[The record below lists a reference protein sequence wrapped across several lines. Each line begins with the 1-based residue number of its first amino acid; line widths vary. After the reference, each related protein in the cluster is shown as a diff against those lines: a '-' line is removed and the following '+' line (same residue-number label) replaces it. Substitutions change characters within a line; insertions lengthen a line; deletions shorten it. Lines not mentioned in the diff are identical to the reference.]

1 MDRILYTA
9 SGAAAR
15 MLEQQA
21 VVSNNLANVNTT
33 GFRQQLSMQRA
44 VPFVADQGLP
54 TRVATV
60 AATQGSDLSSGPLA
74 ETGNPLHVALQ
85 GPGWFAVRTPEGEAY
100 TRAGEFAVNAENQLV
115 TRAQGYP
122 VLSVDGEPM
131 EIPDRGTVTFSSDGQ
146 LTALG
151 AGDPPNT
158 IQVVGQIKLVNPQA
172 DSLQRGEDGFFRS
185 QGQAAV
191 QADPGVRIVSGFL
204 EKSNVN
210 AAQAMVALIEN
221 ARQFEMQMKVIRDAS
236 ANAERANG
244 ILSAG
249 N

>member
-9 SGAAAR
+9 GGGAAR

-21 VVSNNLANVNTT
+21 VVSNNMANVNTT
-33 GFRQQLSMQRA
+33 GFRQQLSAQRA
-44 VPFVADQGLP
+44 VPFVAQQGMP

-60 AATQGSDLSSGPLA
+60 AATHGSNLSAGPMA

-85 GPGWFAVRTPEGEAY
+85 GPGWFAVQTPNGEAY
-100 TRAGEFAVNAENQLV
+100 TRAGEFSVNADNQLV

-122 VLSVDGEPM
+122 VLSVDGEAI

-151 AGDPPNT
+151 AGDAPNT
-158 IQVVGQIKLVNPQA
+158 IQVMGQLKLVNP
-172 DSLQRGEDGFFRS
+172 DPSLLQRDDDGFFRVLD
-185 QGQAAV
+185 QAQA
-191 QADPGVRIVSGFL
+191 QADPNMRIVSGFL

-210 AAQAMVALIEN
+210 PAQAMVALIEN
-221 ARQFEMQMKVIRDAS
+221 ARQFDMQMKVVSDAS
-236 ANAERANG
+236 SNAERANS